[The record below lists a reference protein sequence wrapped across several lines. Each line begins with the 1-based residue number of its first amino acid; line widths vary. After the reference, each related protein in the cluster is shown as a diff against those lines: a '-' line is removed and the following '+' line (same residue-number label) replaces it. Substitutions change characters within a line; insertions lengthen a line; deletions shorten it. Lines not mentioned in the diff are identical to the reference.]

1 MGHLT
6 IALATLGFS
15 VGVVF
20 RLKVLLLVLAV
31 LLVGSIGFSLARN
44 FTVPNTALTI
54 ITTQGTVQSSYFWEC
69 WHELPLPQSIKS
81 SSGVGRL

>member
-1 MGHLT
+1 MGYLT

-20 RLKVLLLVLAV
+20 RLRVLLPVLAV

-44 FTVPNTALTI
+44 FTVLNTALTI
-54 ITTQGTVQSSYFWEC
+54 ITTQGTVQSSYF
-69 WHELPLPQSIKS
+69 LGMLARVAFASAQ
-81 SSGVGRL
+81 